1 MPALGTFL
9 AHYEIYEKL
18 GAGGMGEVYRARD
31 TKLNRDVAIKVLPP
45 HLASDQEIRLRFER
59 EARAIA
65 QLSHPNVRAI
75 YDFDVVGETAFAVME
90 YLEGESLRARLRCGP
105 IPLADGV
112 RLGVSIAEGLAAI
125 HQKGIIHRD
134 LKPENIFLTTDG
146 QIKILDFGVARVV
159 KSTAISEDEETR
171 HDSDTF
177 STLPGMVVG
186 TVGYMSPEQ
195 VRGATLDGR
204 SDIFA
209 LGCVLFE
216 VFTGQR
222 AFQGATPVEV
232 TASILRDDPF
242 EQLDNTK
249 SLPADLRQVL
259 VRCLQRHPAQRFQ
272 SAQDLAFVLRTLLPT
287 ISEKTRPDLS
297 TQPADKSASP
307 LPTTR
312 KLLPATALN
321 RSRTL
326 WWMGGTLLSVVL
338 LGSMVAFLWS
348 GRSRPLFFD
357 LCLPDQRRK
366 RHVAGVVAGWAEPGF
381 CFPARWTAAHLG
393 QAHHR

>member
-195 VRGATLDGR
+195 VRGASAR
-204 SDIFA
+204 WA
-209 LGCVLFE
+209 
-216 VFTGQR
+216 
-222 AFQGATPVEV
+222 
-232 TASILRDDPF
+232 
-242 EQLDNTK
+242 
-249 SLPADLRQVL
+249 
-259 VRCLQRHPAQRFQ
+259 QRHFRAR
-272 SAQDLAFVLRTLLPT
+272 LC
-287 ISEKTRPDLS
+287 
-297 TQPADKSASP
+297 
-307 LPTTR
+307 
-312 KLLPATALN
+312 AL
-321 RSRTL
+321 
-326 WWMGGTLLSVVL
+326 
-338 LGSMVAFLWS
+338 
-348 GRSRPLFFD
+348 
-357 LCLPDQRRK
+357 
-366 RHVAGVVAGWAEPGF
+366 
-381 CFPARWTAAHLG
+381 
-393 QAHHR
+393 